1 MTRAVAKYTGS
12 MDKLQRDRVGTAMK
26 THSDPKRSMVG
37 GKINLKMVAE
47 VLVAHGMDPTEEI
60 VKILRPTDPVTG
72 KRTNA
77 EGKLIPS
84 LLPAEVQAR
93 ILGDLLQYCQPKLKS
108 VEISGSVGIERLDI
122 TDEQARRIAAEFL
135 KKAG

>member
-1 MTRAVAKYTGS
+1 MKTRGAKPSNVMATIHRANAG
-12 MDKLQRDRVGTAMK
+12 VPIK

-60 VKILRPTDPVTG
+60 VKILRPTDPETG
-72 KRTNA
+72 LRV
-77 EGKLIPS
+77 PS
-84 LLPAEVQAR
+84 RLPVDVQAR
-93 ILGDLLQYCQPKLKS
+93 VLGDLLQYCQPKLKS

-135 KKAG
+135 KTAG